1 MAGSRL
7 WRLLIA
13 RLVKFYGLTLDV
25 VAAAGKMAAL
35 YSRGGLCLSLS
46 LVDMAI
52 CNFAA
57 LKK

>member
-1 MAGSRL
+1 
-7 WRLLIA
+7 
-13 RLVKFYGLTLDV
+13 LDV